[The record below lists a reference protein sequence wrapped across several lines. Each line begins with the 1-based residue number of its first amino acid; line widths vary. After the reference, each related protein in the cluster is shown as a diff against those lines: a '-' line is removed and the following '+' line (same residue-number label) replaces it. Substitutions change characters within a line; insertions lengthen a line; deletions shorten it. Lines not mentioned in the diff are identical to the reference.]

1 DGWFRKISSQ
11 WPEAITLKVLHVL
24 HVQKNEFQD
33 VLVFASETSGNVLV
47 FDGVIQCI
55 ELSCRYQEMIAHILL
70 ASHPHP
76 KKVLVI
82 GGGHGGV
89 VGEVLKHPSVEQVVL
104 WDIHDAVVRVAKLY
118 LLHMA
123 VLLASPRVHVH
134 IGNGFTFIA
143 TYDAIL
149 PPCQP
154 RRGALPAALL
164 LPDGGGVER
173 SNGVACG

>member
-55 ELSCRYQEMIAHILL
+55 ECCHAGTQEMIAHILL

-89 VGEVLKHPSVEQVVL
+89 CGRGAQAPVRRAGRL

-134 IGNGFTFIA
+134 
-143 TYDAIL
+143 
-149 PPCQP
+149 
-154 RRGALPAALL
+154 
-164 LPDGGGVER
+164 
-173 SNGVACG
+173 